1 MGKKCP
7 IGYLPQESAPTGEE
21 TVLELATAIDQK
33 LAETLKILRE
43 HPDEEDP
50 ERLEA
55 LEKYAEMEGYTL
67 EAKAKKTLSGL
78 SFHVDD
84 FNKPAKTLSGG
95 WVMRAHLARLLV
107 MEPDL
112 LMLDEPTNHLDLET
126 LGWFQEQM
134 RKFPGSVLTISHD
147 REFLNSTCNRS
158 SRLVIKSFTVIRE
171 TLKATLHKRQSEKLS
186 ILQHTATSNA
196 KSHIMRTSFDVFA
209 KASKASQAQSRI
221 KLLEKMER
229 IEAPESTESTLSF
242 SFPQP
247 PRSGQK

>member
-1 MGKKCP
+1 MLRGERMGLVGPNGAGKTTLFSILLGELEEDEGEIEWERNVQ

-84 FNKPAKTLSGG
+84 FNKPAKLSGG

-134 RKFPGSVLTISHD
+134 RKFQV
-147 REFLNSTCNRS
+147 
-158 SRLVIKSFTVIRE
+158 
-171 TLKATLHKRQSEKLS
+171 QY
-186 ILQHTATSNA
+186 
-196 KSHIMRTSFDVFA
+196 
-209 KASKASQAQSRI
+209 
-221 KLLEKMER
+221 
-229 IEAPESTESTLSF
+229 
-242 SFPQP
+242 
-247 PRSGQK
+247 

>member
-1 MGKKCP
+1 MGLVGPNGAGKTTLFSILLGEQEEDEGEIEWERNVR

-21 TVLELATAIDQK
+21 TVLELATAIDQQLLRHSK
-33 LAETLKILRE
+33 SLRE

-50 ERLEA
+50 ETSGSAGKVCGNGRLHPRGQGQKDA
-55 LEKYAEMEGYTL
+55 FR
-67 EAKAKKTLSGL
+67 L

-134 RKFPGSVLTISHD
+134 R
-147 REFLNSTCNRS
+147 S
-158 SRLVIKSFTVIRE
+158 SFQV
-171 TLKATLHKRQSEKLS
+171 QY
-186 ILQHTATSNA
+186 
-196 KSHIMRTSFDVFA
+196 
-209 KASKASQAQSRI
+209 
-221 KLLEKMER
+221 
-229 IEAPESTESTLSF
+229 
-242 SFPQP
+242 
-247 PRSGQK
+247 

>member
-1 MGKKCP
+1 MLANLDSNLHPFGFAKSAKDLIVLPKMLTLSKVSKRYGPKILFREISLRMLRGERMGLVGPNGAGKTTLFSILLGELEEDEGEIEWERNVQ

-21 TVLELATAIDQK
+21 TVLELATAIDQQ

-112 LMLDEPTNHLDLET
+112 LMLA
-126 LGWFQEQM
+126 
-134 RKFPGSVLTISHD
+134 SIS
-147 REFLNSTCNRS
+147 R
-158 SRLVIKSFTVIRE
+158 V
-171 TLKATLHKRQSEKLS
+171 
-186 ILQHTATSNA
+186 
-196 KSHIMRTSFDVFA
+196 
-209 KASKASQAQSRI
+209 
-221 KLLEKMER
+221 
-229 IEAPESTESTLSF
+229 P
-242 SFPQP
+242 
-247 PRSGQK
+247 